1 MILRKIF
8 LVTYGR
14 WRIEMTT
21 VRQLLDQKGR
31 NIWSIHPDATVFDAV
46 AKMAE
51 NDVGSLVVMDGD
63 ELVGIITERHY
74 ARNVVLKGKTS
85 PAMPVRDIMERH
97 VIIARPEETVEQ
109 CMVLMTEKR
118 IRHLPVFEGKMPI
131 GIVSIGDLVKSII
144 GDQKFTIDQLEHYI
158 HG

>member
-1 MILRKIF
+1 
-8 LVTYGR
+8 
-14 WRIEMTT
+14 MTT

-51 NDVGSLVVMDGD
+51 KDVGSLVVMEGD

-85 PAMPVRDIMERH
+85 PATPVRDIMERH
-97 VIIARPEETVEQ
+97 VVIAQPEQSVDE
-109 CMVLMTEKR
+109 CMAVMTEER
-118 IRHLPVFEGKMPI
+118 VRHLQEFDVEKPI
-131 GIVSIGDLVKSII
+131 GI
-144 GDQKFTIDQLEHYI
+144 
-158 HG
+158 